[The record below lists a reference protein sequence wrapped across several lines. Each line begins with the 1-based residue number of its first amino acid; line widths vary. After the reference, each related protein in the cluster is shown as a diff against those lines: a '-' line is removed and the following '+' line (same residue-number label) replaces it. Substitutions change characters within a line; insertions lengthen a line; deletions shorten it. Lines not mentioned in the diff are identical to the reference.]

1 MTMTMTT
8 ISTVIVQDQT
18 LGAALGA
25 IFMIVMLALMVLFC
39 VGFWKVFTK
48 AGQPGW
54 AALIPFYNAYIL
66 TKIAGRPGWWVLML
80 MIPFVNIAFG
90 ILLAIDI
97 AKAFGQGAAFGVV
110 LLFLLSGIGY
120 LVLGFGEYR
129 YVGAPELVPVTA

>member
-1 MTMTMTT
+1 MTMTM
-8 ISTVIVQDQT
+8 ISAVIVQDQT
-18 LGAALGA
+18 LGAALGT
-25 IFMIVMLALMVLFC
+25 IFMIIMLALTVLFF

-80 MIPFVNIAFG
+80 MIPFVNLAFG

-120 LVLGFGEYR
+120 LVLGFGEYL
-129 YVGAPELVPVTA
+129 YVGAPALMPVTA

>member
-1 MTMTMTT
+1 MTMTT

-18 LGAALGA
+18 LGAAFGA
-25 IFMIVMLALMVLFC
+25 IFMIVMLALTVLFF

-80 MIPFVNIAFG
+80 IIPFVNIAFG

-129 YVGAPELVPVTA
+129 YVGAQELMPVTA

>member
-1 MTMTMTT
+1 M
-8 ISTVIVQDQT
+8 ILAVIVQDQT
-18 LGAALGA
+18 LDAALGA
-25 IFMIVMLALMVLFC
+25 IFMIVMLALTALFF

-120 LVLGFGEYR
+120 LVLGFGDYR
-129 YVGAPELVPVTA
+129 YVGAPELMPVTA

>member
-1 MTMTMTT
+1 MTMTM
-8 ISTVIVQDQT
+8 ILAVIVQDQT
-18 LGAALGA
+18 LAAALGA
-25 IFMIVMLALMVLFC
+25 IFMIVMLALTALFF
-39 VGFWKVFTK
+39 VAFWKVFTK

-120 LVLGFGEYR
+120 LVLGFGDYR
-129 YVGAPELVPVTA
+129 YVGARELMPVTA

>member
-1 MTMTMTT
+1 MTMTM
-8 ISTVIVQDQT
+8 ISAVIVQDQT

-25 IFMIVMLALMVLFC
+25 IFMIVMLALTALFF

-90 ILLAIDI
+90 ILLAVDI

-110 LLFLLSGIGY
+110 LLFLLSGVGY
-120 LVLGFGEYR
+120 LVLGFGNYR
-129 YVGAPELVPVTA
+129 YVGAPELMPVTA

>member
-1 MTMTMTT
+1 MTMTT
-8 ISTVIVQDQT
+8 ISAVIVQDQT

-25 IFMIVMLALMVLFC
+25 IFMIVMLALTVLFC

-66 TKIAGRPGWWVLML
+66 TKIAGRPGCWALML
-80 MIPFVNIAFG
+80 MIPFVNLAFG

-110 LLFLLSGIGY
+110 LLFLLSGVGY
-120 LVLGFGEYR
+120 LVLGFGDYR
-129 YVGAPELVPVTA
+129 YVGATELMPATA